1 VAKHPEY
8 IIVGR
13 FGRPRNVFG
22 EIYITPATDDPA
34 RFLELDEIFVVDGS
48 ERKKLRLEKVTLV
61 GGRPVAKIEGYQS
74 REEAAGLTNLSIEI
88 PHAKALSL
96 PEGSYYQ
103 FDLIG
108 CRVMGADGTDYG
120 IVEEVLFYP
129 ASDLYRIRSKR
140 FGDVLLPAV
149 DRFIV
154 RVDIDKKEITIDPP
168 TGLFEPDEDNSS

>member
-1 VAKHPEY
+1 MAKHPEY
-8 IIVGR
+8 IIVGC

-48 ERKKLRLEKVTLV
+48 ERKKLLLEKVTLV

-74 REEAAGLTNLSIEI
+74 REEAARLTNLSIEI
-88 PHAKALSL
+88 PRGKARPLG
-96 PEGSYYQ
+96 EGRYYQ

-108 CRVMGADGTDYG
+108 CKVMGADGTDYG
-120 IVEEVLFYP
+120 IVEDVLFYP
-129 ASDLYRIRSKR
+129 AGDLYRIRSKR

-149 DRFIV
+149 DRFII
-154 RVDIDKKEITIDPP
+154 RIDIDKKEITIDPP
-168 TGLFEPDEDNSS
+168 NGLFKPDEDNSS